1 MYKILIIDRCQFSRH
16 GLEKWLTQGH
26 TFTSPVMVTSL
37 NSLLLAREHIE
48 HWQPSLVIADL
59 SGFQDDPSQTQLITS
74 IFAACGERS
83 QVILLQYRPTRNY
96 THHAAVLVTLSK
108 KPQLQPITNMIE
120 SALSSRPWLNYTHTI
135 SPLLTRQEEKVLSL
149 WLEGV
154 SNPLIAGMLSIS
166 GKTVYTY
173 KRNIRLKLRMDNRF
187 SPFLSPGE
195 RIIESTS

>member
-26 TFTSPVMVTSL
+26 SFHSPVMVTSL
-37 NSLLLAREHIE
+37 SSLFLAKEHIE

-59 SGFQDDPSQTQLITS
+59 NGFQADLSQANLINALFT
-74 IFAACGERS
+74 ACGERS
-83 QVILLQYRPTRNY
+83 QVILLQYC
-96 THHAAVLVTLSK
+96 AARHYADHDAVRLTLSK
-108 KPQLQPITNMIE
+108 KTPLQHITNMIE
-120 SALSSRPWLNYTHTI
+120 STLSARPWLNYTHTI

-187 SPFLSPGE
+187 SPFLSSGE
-195 RIIESTS
+195 NAIAHSS

>member
-1 MYKILIIDRCQFSRH
+1 MYKILIIDRCQFSRY
-16 GLEKWLTQGH
+16 GLEKWLTDGH
-26 TFTSPVMVTSL
+26 TFSSPVMTTSL
-37 NSLLLAREHIE
+37 NSLFLAKEHIE
-48 HWQPSLVIADL
+48 HWQPGLIIADL
-59 SGFQDDPSQTQLITS
+59 SGFQDDPSQANLITS
-74 IFAACGERS
+74 LFAACGERS
-83 QVILLQYRPTRNY
+83 QVILLHYRPARAF
-96 THHAAVLVTLSK
+96 THHDAVLVTLSK
-108 KPQLQPITNMIE
+108 KTQLQHIKNMIE

-187 SPFLSPGE
+187 SPFLASGE
-195 RIIESTS
+195 RMIERAS

>member
-1 MYKILIIDRCQFSRH
+1 MYKILIIDRCQFSRY
-16 GLEKWLTQGH
+16 GLEKWLTEGQ
-26 TFTSPVMVTSL
+26 TFSAPVMVTSL
-37 NSLLLAREHIE
+37 NSLFLAKEHIE

-59 SGFQDDPSQTQLITS
+59 SGFQDDPSQANFIASLFT
-74 IFAACGERS
+74 ACGERS
-83 QVILLQYRPTRNY
+83 QVILLHYRPARNF
-96 THHAAVLVTLSK
+96 THHDAVLVTLSK
-108 KPQLQPITNMIE
+108 KTQLQHIKNMIE

-173 KRNIRLKLRMDNRF
+173 KRNIRLKLRMDNRY
-187 SPFLSPGE
+187 SPFLSSAE
-195 RIIESTS
+195 RIVGRTS